1 MKDLTDQQKARGK
14 RLQRD
19 AIDRALTELTA
30 FYRDVLSVQTGSGA
44 ALVNTELTDLIGTH
58 ARRSSPESTLR
69 RIDALLGCREA
80 LENNVAPLLAV
91 EAMMIWLSLA

>member
-1 MKDLTDQQKARGK
+1 
-14 RLQRD
+14 LQRD

-30 FYRDVLSVQTGSGA
+30 FYRDVLSVQTRSGA
-44 ALVNTELTDLIGTH
+44 ALVNTELADLIGSH

-91 EAMMIWLSLA
+91 EAMMIGLVEG